1 MYHIKNDKRSIQ
13 TSKFIYNALSSLLEE
28 KKYED
33 IKITEV
39 IERSQVSRATFY
51 RNYDSL
57 DDILRYELDQKFIK
71 LSEYLYANYKS
82 NKNTNKIHP
91 LSLLKP
97 FLRFWYLDSLI
108 LEQLL
113 ATNKKEIIID
123 NILRTTKNLL
133 EKSNIE
139 YKENIFYDYMLNIR
153 SNIIFSVL
161 ETWVLNDKNL
171 SPDELYKLT
180 IDHLNE
186 SLTARINV
194 NMD

>member
-28 KKYED
+28 KKYKD

-82 NKNTNKIHP
+82 NKNTNKVHP

>member
-33 IKITEV
+33 IKITEI

-113 ATNKKEIIID
+113 VTNKKEIIID

-133 EKSNIE
+133 EKLNIE

>member
-33 IKITEV
+33 IKITEI
-39 IERSQVSRATFY
+39 IEISQVSRATFY

-82 NKNTNKIHP
+82 NKNTNKVHP

-113 ATNKKEIIID
+113 ETNKKEIIID

>member
-28 KKYED
+28 KKYKD

-82 NKNTNKIHP
+82 NKNTNKVHP

-139 YKENIFYDYMLNIR
+139 YKENKFYDYMLNIR
-153 SNIIFSVL
+153 ANIIFSVL

-171 SPDELYKLT
+171 APDELYKLT
-180 IDHLNE
+180 IEHLNE

-194 NMD
+194 NLD

>member
-39 IERSQVSRATFY
+39 IDRSQVSRATFY

-71 LSEYLYANYKS
+71 LSEYLYASYKS
-82 NKNTNKIHP
+82 NKTTNKVHP

-108 LEQLL
+108 LDQLL
-113 ATNKKEIIID
+113 VIKKKEIIID
-123 NILRTTKNLL
+123 NILRTTNNLL

-139 YKENIFYDYMLNIR
+139 YKENKFYDYMLNIR
-153 SNIIFSVL
+153 ANIIFSVL
-161 ETWVLNDKNL
+161 ETWVFNDKNL

-180 IDHLNE
+180 IEHLNE

-194 NMD
+194 NMN

>member
-33 IKITEV
+33 IKITEI

-82 NKNTNKIHP
+82 NKNTNKVHP

>member
-39 IERSQVSRATFY
+39 VERSQVSRATFY

-71 LSEYLYANYKS
+71 LREYLYANYKS
-82 NKNTNKIHP
+82 NKTISKVHP

-139 YKENIFYDYMLNIR
+139 YKENKFYDYMLNIR
-153 SNIIFSVL
+153 ANIIFSVL

-171 SPDELYKLT
+171 APDELYKLT
-180 IDHLNE
+180 IEHLNE
-186 SLTARINV
+186 SLIARINV
-194 NMD
+194 NLD

>member
-33 IKITEV
+33 IKITEI
-39 IERSQVSRATFY
+39 IEISQVSRATFY

-82 NKNTNKIHP
+82 NKNTNKVHP

>member
-82 NKNTNKIHP
+82 NKNTNKVHP

>member
-28 KKYED
+28 KKYKD

-82 NKNTNKIHP
+82 NKNTNKVHP

-108 LEQLL
+108 LEQFL

-133 EKSNIE
+133 DKSNIE
-139 YKENIFYDYMLNIR
+139 YKENKFYDYMLNIR
-153 SNIIFSVL
+153 ANIIFSVL

-171 SPDELYKLT
+171 APDELYKLT
-180 IDHLNE
+180 IEHLNE

-194 NMD
+194 NLD

>member
-33 IKITEV
+33 IKITEI

-71 LSEYLYANYKS
+71 LSEYLYANYKL
-82 NKNTNKIHP
+82 NKNTNKVHP

-113 ATNKKEIIID
+113 VTNKKEIIID

>member
-33 IKITEV
+33 IKITEI

-82 NKNTNKIHP
+82 NKNTNKVHP

-113 ATNKKEIIID
+113 ETNKKEIIID

>member
-28 KKYED
+28 KRYED

-113 ATNKKEIIID
+113 VTNKKEIIID

-133 EKSNIE
+133 EKLNIE

-180 IDHLNE
+180 MDHLNE

>member
-28 KKYED
+28 KRYED

-113 ATNKKEIIID
+113 ETNKKEIIID

>member
-28 KKYED
+28 KKYKD

-82 NKNTNKIHP
+82 NKNTNKVHP

-139 YKENIFYDYMLNIR
+139 YKENKFYDYMLNIR
-153 SNIIFSVL
+153 ANIIFSVL

-171 SPDELYKLT
+171 TPDELYKLT
-180 IDHLNE
+180 IEHLNE

-194 NMD
+194 NLD